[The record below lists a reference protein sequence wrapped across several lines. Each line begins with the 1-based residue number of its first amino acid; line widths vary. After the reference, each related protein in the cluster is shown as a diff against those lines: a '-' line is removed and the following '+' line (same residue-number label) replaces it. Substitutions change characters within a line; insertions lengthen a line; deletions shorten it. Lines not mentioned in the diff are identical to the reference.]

1 MELQRLALVEEEVA
15 IAVVLALTE
24 EQAVVVQVEQCQ
36 VVMGQQ
42 VHKTLAAEGAA
53 HQGLQVMER

>member
-24 EQAVVVQVEQCQ
+24 EQAVVVQVEQWE